1 MNKEFDR
8 YKSIVEE
15 HLLDFIP
22 EIDHKSITIYESMK
36 YSLTAGG
43 KRLRPVLLL
52 AACEFAGGDINN
64 AIPYACAIEYIHT
77 YSLIHDDMP
86 EMDNDDLRRGV
97 PTNHKVFGLSLIHI

>member
-43 KRLRPVLLL
+43 KRLRRCSFLQHVNLR
-52 AACEFAGGDINN
+52 AAI
-64 AIPYACAIEYIHT
+64 
-77 YSLIHDDMP
+77 
-86 EMDNDDLRRGV
+86 
-97 PTNHKVFGLSLIHI
+97 

>member
-8 YKSIVEE
+8 YKSIVDE

-43 KRLRPVLLL
+43 
-52 AACEFAGGDINN
+52 
-64 AIPYACAIEYIHT
+64 
-77 YSLIHDDMP
+77 
-86 EMDNDDLRRGV
+86 
-97 PTNHKVFGLSLIHI
+97 

>member
-64 AIPYACAIEYIHT
+64 A
-77 YSLIHDDMP
+77 
-86 EMDNDDLRRGV
+86 V
-97 PTNHKVFGLSLIHI
+97 PAAGLPDAGNHIKRNKTPRIAKDIRICPNQI